1 MFWGL
6 IMEPGKKY
14 SQLVEKSFH
23 ISQAALDPVFT
34 QTGPVQVLLGYEN
47 RNYLLCTLIKDKVI
61 QAPLDL
67 NFHEGIQISFA
78 TTGPGHVHLT
88 GYLLLDE
95 SDIESD
101 SEEEEEEEEETNP
114 KKRKNKMSNNK
125 PSKKSKTLML
135 LDKLDEEGY
144 NESDDS
150 NVNLT
155 DLLEEEEESDD
166 ASGEEEE
173 GEDSDESCEEESDG
187 EEDAKPP
194 EQKTPK
200 QNGIAKKEKTPKPEK
215 VAKAEKTTPKGE
227 QKQKGDKSPKGS
239 KSPGDSS
246 PVLPQKKTIDGGV
259 QIEDLKVGQGT
270 FAKPGRT
277 VRVYYEGRLKSNNK
291 VFDSTNKGP
300 GFKFRLGKSEVIKG
314 WDVGVAGMQVGGK
327 RRIVCPPQMA
337 YGAQG
342 SPPVIPANSTLIFDV
357 ELKNVN

>member
-1 MFWGL
+1 
-6 IMEPGKKY
+6 MEPGKKY

-34 QTGPVQVLLGYEN
+34 ETGPVQVLLGYEN

-88 GYLLLDE
+88 GYLLLGE

-101 SEEEEEEEEETNP
+101 SEEEEEETNS

-135 LDKLDEEGY
+135 LDQLDEEGY

-155 DLLEEEEESDD
+155 DLLEEEEESDN

-173 GEDSDESCEEESDG
+173 SDNESDEKDV
-187 EEDAKPP
+187 KPP
-194 EQKTPK
+194 EQKTLK
-200 QNGIAKKEKTPKPEK
+200 QNGIAKKEKTPKAEM
-215 VAKAEKTTPKGE
+215 VVKAEKATPKGD
-227 QKQKGDKSPKGS
+227 QKQKGDKSPKVT
-239 KSPGDSS
+239 KSPDGNS
-246 PVLPQKKTIDGGV
+246 PVVPQKKTIDGGV
-259 QIEDLKVGQGT
+259 QIEDLKVGQGSL
-270 FAKPGRT
+270 AKPGRT
-277 VRVYYEGRLKSNNK
+277 VRVCFFLYHHIIL
-291 VFDSTNKGP
+291 TNIL
-300 GFKFRLGKSEVIKG
+300 FH
-314 WDVGVAGMQVGGK
+314 
-327 RRIVCPPQMA
+327 
-337 YGAQG
+337 Y
-342 SPPVIPANSTLIFDV
+342 
-357 ELKNVN
+357 